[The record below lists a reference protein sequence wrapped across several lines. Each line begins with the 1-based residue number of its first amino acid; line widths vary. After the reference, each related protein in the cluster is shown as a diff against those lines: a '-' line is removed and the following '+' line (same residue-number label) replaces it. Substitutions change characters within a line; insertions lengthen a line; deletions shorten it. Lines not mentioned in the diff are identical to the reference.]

1 MTGWPETWAAWKTS
15 MAISSA
21 ASVCRTGVL
30 NHAEVQQLDVLRSS
44 PESVSPRSPGGF
56 RMIPVPATVPADV
69 VFRTINFQD
78 DYSFFPFLV
87 SIHHSTIRPPDLRL
101 SVSKSAAPHRIRT
114 AGHFRG
120 LGNGRL
126 LPGVGAVFARLIESW
141 DIRR

>member
-1 MTGWPETWAAWKTS
+1 VTGWPETWAAWKTS

-87 SIHHSTIRPPDLRL
+87 SIHHSTIRPLTCDYL
-101 SVSKSAAPHRIRT
+101 SANRQRRTESAPRAT
-114 AGHFRG
+114 FAGSATG
-120 LGNGRL
+120 AYCPELGPSSHG
-126 LPGVGAVFARLIESW
+126 S
-141 DIRR
+141 

>member
-56 RMIPVPATVPADV
+56 RMIPVPATVPADAV
-69 VFRTINFQD
+69 LRTINCRD
-78 DYSFFPFLV
+78 DYSFFLLLIGV
-87 SIHHSTIRPPDLRL
+87 HHTTIRPTDLQL
-101 SVSKSAAPHRIRT
+101 SASKSAPRVPRRIHWMHGRPGP
-114 AGHFRG
+114 A
-120 LGNGRL
+120 NGRESTADENVPM
-126 LPGVGAVFARLIESW
+126 PGPPLV
-141 DIRR
+141 D